1 MSFNLYK
8 KYKLEELSELCCQ
21 KVCTPERTAGA
32 LPDALSLLHPATIVV
47 QTRGTA
53 EYLRQQI
60 ARHCGIAANVN
71 MPFLNNYLSKLLTG
85 IYGESFTAAARAG
98 DPGNMRIKIMEL
110 LSDENFVRQ
119 YTPEIAH
126 YLFDISGR
134 EKPSANFELK
144 RWQLSGKIA
153 DLFDQYQHYRAG
165 ELDALWASG
174 KPGAAWQG
182 RLYKTLFNRN
192 NPGVNWF
199 FTRFLSEE
207 LASETAGKLEKIA
220 VFGVGVLPPIYLDI
234 FLKLGTYTQVD
245 FFYLSPCEEFW
256 ENQYSRAELKKLA
269 PWESAE
275 SGNPILQAL
284 GRQGRGFFSAL
295 MQSLDR
301 WSSDPA
307 LGESITEE
315 LSLCKPVGPDD
326 IPDNSSMLD
335 IMQYDILHL
344 FDRRKTAENEDSS
357 FIGTPHPELKS
368 DGSIAIH
375 NCHNIRRELE
385 VLHDELIKLIQ
396 QGVPPRDI
404 LVMAPDIERLAPV
417 INAVF
422 GSGSLRDLYSIADL
436 PGGTGGQVYETFHKL
451 LSAAS
456 GRFEFSEIISLLD
469 MPLLANCMHLNDEDA
484 EAMRE
489 YLQKAGVRW
498 GYDGAMHEKFSGLN
512 FDSFSWL
519 NGIDRLLAGFANRS
533 LDETPSAVGN
543 ISSVQALE
551 GAQLEKFAQIVD
563 FVEKLHN
570 LSADVE
576 RRLPLARWHAVFER
590 MIGDFFSQD
599 NLARTAL
606 APLHQALADLAAL
619 QVNTFAHL
627 NYPLNAALAI
637 LDDFWQLRSSG
648 SGRFLRG
655 KITFCRMV
663 PMRSIPMQVVAIL
676 DLNEKDF
683 PRRDSELGFDLI
695 AADRR
700 LSDRSVAVQ
709 DRYLLLDALMSAR
722 KHLLLFYQGQ
732 SARDNQ
738 ERPPSPAL
746 QDIMSYLANAFGLQ
760 EYKHKVSGINEAYYG
775 DSSGVTLPLSLNKE
789 NYNAILAVSRHN
801 AELNKEQD
809 FGLVAE
815 EAVEKPLL
823 MTPDLTDITIEKLC
837 SYLGNPCRWLARNQL
852 DLYLDKDFNSNT
864 DSEPF
869 YFNSTR
875 WQFDRLAMEKI
886 LQAPGQPVTEQIL
899 KLARQSNLVPPGV
912 LGEHELRK
920 RVVMIQNLPEGW
932 QYYLHHM
939 ERRPVSCKLTLQ
951 GAGEGEVINC
961 TINGM
966 VNITPDGATV
976 LCYRWSAYDIRTALT
991 AMVSTLV
998 TAICTNNAIECK
1010 ILNLTENKFVTH
1022 CIDYVQPEY
1031 AVIRLREILQ
1041 LAQAPMRVPPAIF
1054 PGTIMKKKNYWHSS
1068 FLKECKSDP
1077 NIKIYFTPDDWSDE
1091 LAQNMECNAEILFG
1105 DIQTP

>member
-21 KVCTPERTAGA
+21 KVFMPENNGGS

-60 ARHCGIAANVN
+60 ARQCGIAANVN
-71 MPFLNNYLSKLLTG
+71 MPFLNSYINRVMTG
-85 IYGESFTAAARAG
+85 IYGESFTAAARAS
-98 DPGNMRIKIMEL
+98 DPDNMRIKIMEL

-126 YLFDISGR
+126 YLFDISNR
-134 EKPSANFELK
+134 ENFSANHELK

-153 DLFDQYQHYRAG
+153 ELFDQYQHYRAG
-165 ELDALWASG
+165 ELDELFASG

-182 RLYKTLFNRN
+182 RLYKTIFNGN
-192 NPGVNWF
+192 NPGRTAF
-199 FTRFLSEE
+199 FMRFLSEKLPPE
-207 LASETAGKLEKIA
+207 AVAGLEKVA
-220 VFGVGVLPPIYLDI
+220 VFGMGAMPPIYLDI
-234 FLKLGTYTQVD
+234 FMKIGTCTQVD
-245 FFYLSPCEEFW
+245 FFYLSPCEEYW

-275 SGNPILQAL
+275 SGNPILQSL

-315 LSLCKPVGPDD
+315 LSLCEPVEPDD
-326 IPDNSSMLD
+326 IPANSSMLD

-344 FDRRKTAENEDSS
+344 FDRRKASVYEDST
-357 FIGTPHPELKS
+357 FIGTPRPELRQ

-396 QGVPPRDI
+396 QGVQPKDI

-417 INAVF
+417 IHAVF
-422 GSGSLRDLYSIADL
+422 GGGSLRDLYSIADL
-436 PGGTGGQVYETFHKL
+436 SGGTGVQVYETFHKL
-451 LSAAS
+451 LTAAS
-456 GRFEFSEIISLLD
+456 GRFEFSEIISLMD
-469 MPLLANCMHLNDEDA
+469 MPMLGSSLHLSDEDA
-484 EAMRE
+484 EAMNK
-489 YLQKAGVRW
+489 YLQKSGVRW

-512 FDSFSWL
+512 FDSFSWI

-533 LDETPSAVGN
+533 LNETS
-543 ISSVQALE
+543 ISVSDVSPVQALE
-551 GAQLEKFAQIVD
+551 GAQLEKFALIMD

-576 RRLPLARWHAVFER
+576 RRVPLARWHAVFER

-606 APLHQALADLAAL
+606 APLHQALTDLKNL
-619 QVNTFAHL
+619 QEYKFAHL
-627 NYPLNAALAI
+627 NYPLNAVLAI

-655 KITFCRMV
+655 KITFCRMM

-700 LSDRSVAVQ
+700 LSDRSAAVQ
-709 DRYLLLDALMSAR
+709 DRYLLLEALMSAR
-722 KHLLLFYQGQ
+722 KNLLIFYQGQ

-746 QDIMSYLANAFGLQ
+746 QDIMNYLANAFDLQ
-760 EYKHKVSGINEAYYG
+760 EYKHKVSGINEVYYEG
-775 DSSGVTLPLSLNKE
+775 NCGKLPVSLNKE

-823 MTPDLTDITIEKLC
+823 MTPDLTDITIDALC
-837 SYLGNPCRWLARNQL
+837 SYLSNPCRWLARNQL
-852 DLYLDKDFNSNT
+852 DLYLDKDFNFNT

-869 YFNSTR
+869 YFTNTR
-875 WQFDRLAMEKI
+875 WQIDRLAMEKI
-886 LQAPGQPVTEQIL
+886 LQSPGQPVTEQIL
-899 KLARQSNLVPPGV
+899 QLARQSNLVPPGV

-920 RVVMIQNLPEGW
+920 RVVMIQNLPENW
-932 QYYLHHM
+932 QCYFQQM
-939 ERRPVSCKLTLQ
+939 ERRPVSCKLTPS
-951 GAGEGEVINC
+951 GTATGEVINAA
-961 TINGM
+961 ISGM
-966 VNITPDGATV
+966 VNITPDGLTV
-976 LCYRWSAYDIRTALT
+976 LCYRWSAYDIRTALS

-998 TAICTNNAIECK
+998 TAICTHKAVQCQ

-1022 CIDYVQPEY
+1022 CIYSVQPED
-1031 AVIRLREILQ
+1031 AVIRLREILH

-1054 PGTIMKKKNYWHSS
+1054 PGTVMKKKNYWRSS

-1077 NIKIYFTPDDWSDE
+1077 NINIYFAPDDWSEQLKRD
-1091 LAQNMECNAEILFG
+1091 MERNVKILFD

>member
-21 KVCTPERTAGA
+21 KVCTSERAAGE

-71 MPFLNNYLSKLLTG
+71 MPFLNNYLNNLLTG
-85 IYGESFTAAARAG
+85 IYGESFTAAARAS

-134 EKPSANFELK
+134 ENHSANHELK

-153 DLFDQYQHYRAG
+153 ELFDQYQHYRAG
-165 ELDALWASG
+165 ELDELFASG

-182 RLYKTLFNRN
+182 RLYKTIFNRN

-207 LASETAGKLEKIA
+207 LAPAAAARLEKIA

-315 LSLCKPVGPDD
+315 LSLCEPVEPDD

-344 FDRRKTAENEDSS
+344 FDRRQAAENEDNS
-357 FIGTPHPELKS
+357 FIGTPRLFLAG
-368 DGSIAIH
+368 DGSIAVH

-436 PGGTGGQVYETFHKL
+436 PGGTGVQVHETFHKL
-451 LSAAS
+451 ISASS

-484 EAMRE
+484 EAMHA
-489 YLQKAGVRW
+489 YLLKSGVRW

-576 RRLPLARWHAVFER
+576 RRLTLPRWHAVFER

-599 NLARTAL
+599 NQARTAL

-619 QVNTFAHL
+619 QVNKFAHL
-627 NYPLNAALAI
+627 NYPLNAAQAI

-709 DRYLLLDALMSAR
+709 DRYLLLEALMSAR

-746 QDIMSYLANAFGLQ
+746 QDIMSYLGNAFGLQ
-760 EYKHKVSGINEAYYG
+760 EYKHKVSGINEAYY
-775 DSSGVTLPLSLNKE
+775 DSSSDALPVSLNKE

-801 AELNKEQD
+801 AELNKELE
-809 FGLVAE
+809 FGLAAE
-815 EAVEKPLL
+815 EVAEKPLL
-823 MTPDLTDITIEKLC
+823 MTPDLTDITIDELC
-837 SYLGNPCRWLARNQL
+837 AYLSNPCRWLARNQL
-852 DLYLDKDFNSNT
+852 ELYLDKDFNFDT

-869 YFNSTR
+869 YFTNTR
-875 WQFDRLAMEKI
+875 WQIDRLAMEKI
-886 LQAPGQPVTEQIL
+886 LQSPGQPVTEQIL
-899 KLARQSNLVPPGV
+899 QLAQQSNLVPPGV

-920 RVVMIQNLPEGW
+920 RVVMIQNLPEKW
-932 QYYLHHM
+932 QCYFQQM
-939 ERRPVSCKLTLQ
+939 ERRPVSCKLTLS
-951 GAGEGEVINC
+951 GTATGEVINAA
-961 TINGM
+961 ISGM
-966 VNITPDGATV
+966 VNITPDGLTV
-976 LCYRWSAYDIRTALT
+976 LCYRWSAYDIRTALS

-998 TAICTNNAIECK
+998 TAICTHKAVKCQ

-1022 CIDYVQPEY
+1022 CIYYVQPED
-1031 AVIRLREILQ
+1031 AVIRLQEILH
-1041 LAQAPMRVPPAIF
+1041 LAQAPMSVPPAIF
-1054 PGTIMKKKNYWHSS
+1054 PGTVMKKKDYWHSS

-1077 NIKIYFTPDDWSDE
+1077 NIKIYFAPDDWSEQLKRD
-1091 LAQNMECNAEILFG
+1091 MERNVQILFD
-1105 DIQTP
+1105 DILTP